1 MTQTEAPRPDYAHEP
16 CCRRTASS
24 VSALCAGAPA
34 YGYAVGLGAAALIRV
49 VEESRLLS
57 RRLLSLSIATGAPHV
72 AVPDF
77 AYERQLVHLIEDVQ
91 DLGVEEVSI
100 FGAGEDGRFFA
111 RIAGLAGVR
120 VSSYIDNRAGTLG
133 CIDGV
138 EVVRPEDACGASGP
152 PIVIVS
158 RRHYGVM
165 VNQATALL
173 RGRERT
179 VFTHLNSWRSRLA
192 GANVLQPADAACRDL
207 LREYIESHA
216 AWAAV
221 FLLCN
226 YRRFV
231 HQWSEPAQPAR
242 SGVAASSPFVYQM
255 Q

>member
-1 MTQTEAPRPDYAHEP
+1 M
-16 CCRRTASS
+16 
-24 VSALCAGAPA
+24 
-34 YGYAVGLGAAALIRV
+34 GLGAAPLIRA

-57 RRLLSLSIATGAPHV
+57 RRLLSLSIAAGAPGI

-77 AYERQLVHLIEDVQ
+77 PYERQLVYLIEDVR
-91 DLGVEEVSI
+91 DLGLAEVSI

-120 VSSYIDNRAGTLG
+120 VSSYLDNRAGPVG
-133 CIDGV
+133 RIDGV
-138 EVVRPEDACGASGP
+138 EVVKPEDACGASGP

-192 GANVLQPADAACRDL
+192 GTSVLQSADAACRDL
-207 LREYIESHA
+207 LGEYIESGA

-231 HQWSEPAQPAR
+231 HQWSEPAQAAG